1 MTSKLF
7 NKGKLK
13 HGNKNH
19 RYIAFLLACSITF
32 IRIIVEI
39 PDGGG
44 SMTIFAFFKA
54 LVKAVKEGRIS
65 KILARMLISR
75 LEKEENIHIR
85 QDLKEAVQKV
95 VAA

>member
-1 MTSKLF
+1 
-7 NKGKLK
+7 
-13 HGNKNH
+13 
-19 RYIAFLLACSITF
+19 
-32 IRIIVEI
+32 
-39 PDGGG
+39 
-44 SMTIFAFFKA
+44 MTIFAFFKA